1 MRPTSRPAVPVAPA
15 LPDTLTASPG
25 DGAVAGT
32 RRHATRSRVRK
43 GRPDAPAAPE
53 PLALAPGLP
62 PPDALAPRPLVGLP
76 LERDSFAATALW
88 DVVDRAVHASTA
100 RVTGG
105 VSPAALMQAWMDW
118 AIHLA
123 AAPGKRM
130 LLAQKAQRK
139 AQRFARYALNCALAS
154 TQSAHA
160 GPPRCIEP
168 LAQDKR
174 FASDSWTQ
182 WPFNLIHQGF
192 LLNQQFWHNATTGV
206 RGVTPQ
212 HENLVQFGARQLLDV
227 FSPSNFP
234 LTNPDV
240 LQKTVESGG

>member
-1 MRPTSRPAVPVAPA
+1 MDAIPLPQRGRFPHAMRTPP
-15 LPDTLTASPG
+15 
-25 DGAVAGT
+25 T
-32 RRHATRSRVRK
+32 RRVQ
-43 GRPDAPAAPE
+43 GM
-53 PLALAPGLP
+53 G
-62 PPDALAPRPLVGLP
+62 VG
-76 LERDSFAATALW
+76 D
-88 DVVDRAVHASTA
+88 DDD
-100 RVTGG
+100 
-105 VSPAALMQAWMDW
+105 AALMQAWMDW

-192 LLNQQFWHNATTGV
+192 LLNQQFWHC
-206 RGVTPQ
+206 
-212 HENLVQFGARQLLDV
+212 LLYT
-227 FSPSNFP
+227 SPSP
-234 LTNPDV
+234 RD
-240 LQKTVESGG
+240 